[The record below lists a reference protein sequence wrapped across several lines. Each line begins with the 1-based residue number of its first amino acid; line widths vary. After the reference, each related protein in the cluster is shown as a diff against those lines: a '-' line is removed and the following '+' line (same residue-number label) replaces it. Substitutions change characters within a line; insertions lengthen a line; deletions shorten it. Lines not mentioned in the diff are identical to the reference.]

1 MDKSTIEVY
10 KDGRAVTIDR
20 NSLAVFLKHGYTKK
34 KETEKKS
41 K

>member
-1 MDKSTIEVY
+1 MDKNTIEVY

-20 NSLAVFLKHGYTKK
+20 SSLAVFLKYGYTKK
-34 KETEKKS
+34 KEDEKKL